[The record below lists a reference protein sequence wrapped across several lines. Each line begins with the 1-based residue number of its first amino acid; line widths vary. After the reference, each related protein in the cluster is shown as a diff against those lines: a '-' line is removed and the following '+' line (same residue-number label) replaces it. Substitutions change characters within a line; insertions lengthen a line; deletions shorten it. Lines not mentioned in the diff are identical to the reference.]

1 MERAATDLV
10 REWFRRVWEEGD
22 LNAIQQLMH
31 PENLSLGLVSDPVGL
46 ESFKA
51 VYHAFARSLAKIEV
65 VVEDTFEQADHIA
78 GRWVLS
84 GTHRGSGKRISMPGA
99 LFARVKD
106 GMFLECSNY
115 LDYLDLFVQTGAL
128 PSDTL
133 QRCLSEKHV
142 GLYSGSL
149 ADATLSDMQRV
160 WQTDTG
166 HFFALFETS
175 VAALALVD
183 LEDRIQHVNRTF
195 AFQFGLEEHEL
206 TGKRFQELIHAGD
219 SPEEAQLF
227 RLLRD
232 GPMRQFQLEVR
243 MLRREAVA
251 WVQLST
257 LGPQDTPEGPRILRA
272 VQDITTRRLEKMV
285 RFQEQERRL
294 LATDLHDA
302 LAQNLALLVIQIQT
316 ALALQSRQD
325 QRLPDVLQ
333 QAQTLGQR
341 MSRDLATMMNNLRSP
356 VSEGVELS
364 TALQALSDD
373 MSDDHC
379 IVHCEFL
386 AEQAVPPGLPSL
398 FAYRIVQ
405 EAVQNARRHGQS
417 GHVSIGVVMSKGKLK
432 GRVRDDGR
440 GFVGEGRSG
449 GGIAGMRERCEL
461 LGGRFFIESELGKGT
476 SVHFEL
482 PIPDRAEGLA

>member
-1 MERAATDLV
+1 MERAPTDLV
-10 REWFRRVWEEGD
+10 REWFRRVWEQGD
-22 LNAIQQLMH
+22 LDAIRELMH
-31 PENLSLGLVSDPVGL
+31 PENLSLGLVSDPIGL

-51 VYHAFARSLAKIEV
+51 VFRAFERLLNQIEV
-65 VVEDTFEQADHIA
+65 VVEETLEHSDFIA
-78 GRWVLS
+78 GRYVLY
-84 GTHRGSGKRISMPGA
+84 GTHRGSGKRVSIPGS

-106 GMFLECSNY
+106 GMFLECTNY
-115 LDYLDLFVQTGAL
+115 IDYLDVFVQTGAL

-133 QRCLSEKHV
+133 QRCLSERHV

-160 WQTDTG
+160 WQSDPG

-195 AFQFGLEEHEL
+195 AFQFGVEEHQL
-206 TGKRFQELIHAGD
+206 VGTRFQQLLHPAD
-219 SPEEAQLF
+219 SPEEAKLF
-227 RLLRD
+227 QLLRD
-232 GPMRQFQLEVR
+232 GPMRQFQLETR
-243 MLRREAVA
+243 MMRREAVA

-257 LGPQDTPEGPRILRA
+257 LGPEETPAGPRILRA

-316 ALALQSRQD
+316 ALALQGRQD
-325 QRLPDVLQ
+325 DRLPEVLQ
-333 QAQTLGQR
+333 QAQSLGQR

-356 VSEGVELS
+356 VSEGVDLS
-364 TALQALSDD
+364 AALQELSDD
-373 MSDDHC
+373 MSDDAC
-379 IVHCEFL
+379 TVHSEFL
-386 AEQAVPPGLPSL
+386 ADQPVPPGLPSL

-405 EAVQNARRHGQS
+405 EAVQNARRHGQATQ
-417 GHVSIGVVMSKGKLK
+417 VRIGVVMSKGKVK
-432 GRVRDDGR
+432 GRVSDDGQ
-440 GFVGEGRSG
+440 GFLGEGRSG

-461 LGGRFFIESELGKGT
+461 LGGGFSIESEPGKGT

-482 PIPDRAEGLA
+482 PIPDRGENLG